1 MEWSETN
8 APTSMDV
15 LAFGHYHISK
25 DSKQCATVPIQ
36 GITKRNSK
44 KKSILWHLKKILNR
58 YKFKLKA
65 NIAND
70 IIIIVI
76 ILCEK
81 LYPTSSARKLLLTF
95 YLICCGQ
102 SSKVSLR

>member
-1 MEWSETN
+1 VCFIGSACSLKLKKIHLGMILTKFFLFER
-8 APTSMDV
+8 
-15 LAFGHYHISK
+15 
-25 DSKQCATVPIQ
+25 